1 MSDDQK
7 ARITSIKL
15 WPEDFDRIETLQRHL
30 QGQLPADMRARV
42 SLGSVIRTVLAS
54 AVCAVPADPA
64 APPQPTLVLGSIEP
78 EPPKRASRKHPDEQA
93 EPAAA
98 TKAKGR
104 SRAGKRKPAP
114 QAEGGEEAGAGGMT
128 GWLGRE
134 QPRDAARLDRRFK
147 RRRSPPPDTGV

>member
-7 ARITSIKL
+7 ARITSIKF
-15 WPEDFDRIETLQRHL
+15 WPEDLARIETLQRHL
-30 QGQLPADMRARV
+30 QAQLPADMRARV

-54 AVCAVPADPA
+54 AVCAVPADLE

-78 EPPKRASRKHPDEQA
+78 ESPKRTSRPRPDEQA

-104 SRAGKRKPAP
+104 SRAGKRKP
-114 QAEGGEEAGAGGMT
+114 T
-128 GWLGRE
+128 
-134 QPRDAARLDRRFK
+134 PRKRKAAK
-147 RRRSPPPDTGV
+147 KSEPAA